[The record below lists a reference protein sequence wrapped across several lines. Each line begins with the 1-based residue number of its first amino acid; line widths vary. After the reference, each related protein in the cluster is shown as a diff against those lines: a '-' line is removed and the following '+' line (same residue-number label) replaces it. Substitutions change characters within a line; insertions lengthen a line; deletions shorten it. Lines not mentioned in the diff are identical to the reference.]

1 MFHRDEPPTCDRTY
15 FHHLV
20 DGGVTVDELVDDAL
34 LFDDVLFVDAEDP
47 PLPPTHR

>member
-1 MFHRDEPPTCDRTY
+1 MFHDDEPPVCDRGY

-34 LFDDVLFVDAEDP
+34 FFDDAPFFAREGAPAE
-47 PLPPTHR
+47 R